1 MANSTSLLACSSRKN
16 QGESSTMEV
25 SSNGFLRGLVVWGI
39 LCLQI
44 SAVPQSP
51 VGGKSDDRRC
61 GAQDSENSRSCAAL
75 DGTPRWRWDPAS
87 ASHPCNVRR
96 LSRTELF
103 RLYGTEGVPNL
114 YPLPLVI
121 YPDVEDGG
129 EEDRR
134 RKFANLTA
142 RDHLPSNFPP
152 EFPVTLTGSDSLSS
166 HRRTI
171 PLTQHLKEVW
181 EAGETP
187 PDRLGNETWYLF
199 GETFSEEWSTFLRH
213 YDPLPPC
220 VSCTPRYREQNL
232 IALSFGV
239 GNTGSGV
246 QWHLHGPGFSET
258 VHGRK
263 HWVLYP
269 PGERPEYNLDYASR
283 HWMEGTYPDLEDW
296 TDSDMQEERRWH
308 KEYLHQRGKE
318 GGGPRRLIKTPSRRK
333 PWECTI
339 HAGEMVYFPDQWH
352 HATINLDR
360 YTVFVSSFTTEHRGE
375 GRADA

>member
-1 MANSTSLLACSSRKN
+1 MQGKTS
-16 QGESSTMEV
+16 MEV
-25 SSNGFLRGLVVWGI
+25 SYCGFLCGLMVWGV

-44 SAVPQSP
+44 
-51 VGGKSDDRRC
+51 
-61 GAQDSENSRSCAAL
+61 AAAPRPL
-75 DGTPRWRWDPAS
+75 DGGDNDDHHCSAQNAVDGACHERQRKTADASRDGTQRWRWDPTS
-87 ASHPCNVRR
+87 TSHPCNIRR
-96 LSRTELF
+96 LSRTELR
-103 RLYGTEGVPNL
+103 RLYGAGGVPNL

-121 YPDVEDGG
+121 YPDVNDKDENDK
-129 EEDRR
+129 RR
-134 RKFANLTA
+134 VFVNLTA
-142 RDHLPSNFPP
+142 RDRLASNFFPD
-152 EFPVTLTGSDSLSS
+152 FPVTLTGSDSLSS

-171 PLTQHLKEVW
+171 PLTRHLREVW
-181 EAGETP
+181 EAGETLP
-187 PDRLGNETWYLF
+187 NQLGNETWYLF
-199 GETFSEEWSTFLRH
+199 GETFSEEWSAFLRH

-220 VSCTPRYREQNL
+220 VSCTPRHREQNL

-283 HWMEGTYPDLEDW
+283 HWMEETYLNLEDW
-296 TDSDMQEERRWH
+296 TDDDMRVERSWH
-308 KEYLHQRGKE
+308 EEYLQRRDKRN
-318 GGGPRRLIKTPSRRK
+318 GPGRGAKGSPLVERPSRRK

-339 HAGEMVYFPDQWH
+339 REGEMVYFPDQWH

-360 YTVFVSSFTTEHRGE
+360 YTVFVSSFTTEHRG
-375 GRADA
+375 